1 MVAVD
6 SSNQDTVQDLT
17 LFLYGQVGDTA
28 NPIDTARAFTIFG
41 QNSLDSVG
49 VINLELM
56 GTIQYTPY
64 FAVELLPNQYLV
76 DREPRDPSGDESY
89 RLLPINQPIPKPVE
103 KSPPAMQ
110 NAWSVRLYPNPA
122 VYSTNLEIMSV
133 PPGEYHVE
141 IVASSGIIE
150 HRQELTVGG
159 SGELLR
165 ALDLQALPSGYYV
178 VRVFS
183 SERLYG
189 AYPILVTK

>member
-1 MVAVD
+1 
-6 SSNQDTVQDLT
+6 
-17 LFLYGQVGDTA
+17 
-28 NPIDTARAFTIFG
+28 
-41 QNSLDSVG
+41 
-49 VINLELM
+49 
-56 GTIQYTPY
+56 
-64 FAVELLPNQYLV
+64 
-76 DREPRDPSGDESY
+76 
-89 RLLPINQPIPKPVE
+89 
-103 KSPPAMQ
+103 
-110 NAWSVRLYPNPA
+110 
-122 VYSTNLEIMSV
+122 MSV